1 MVWRGYFSMAELP
14 RSIKNLISAFER
26 LPGIGPK
33 SASRLVFYLINTP
46 ESYVSEIARSLLA
59 IKKEVK
65 ICKQCFSVCEGEICS
80 ICSDSE
86 RNKKIVCVV
95 ERAIDV
101 VAIENIGGFKGI
113 YHVLGGVVNPLE
125 HVGPDDLK
133 IDELIKRVETL
144 CPADISLKKGDNNIE
159 IILATN
165 PTMEGEATAL
175 YIKKKLENLGKNN
188 IKISRIGSGLP
199 MGADLEYAD
208 QATLSRAMDGRREI

>member
-1 MVWRGYFSMAELP
+1 MAELP
-14 RSIKNLISAFER
+14 KSIKNLIAVFER

-33 SASRLVFYLINTP
+33 SASRLAFYLLNTP
-46 ESYVSEIARSLLA
+46 ESYVTEIARSLLA

-65 ICKQCFSVCEGEICS
+65 ICKECFSVTENEICS
-80 ICSDSE
+80 ICSDEKRS
-86 RNKKIVCVV
+86 KKMICVV

-101 VAIENIGGFKGI
+101 MAIENIGGYKGV

-125 HVGPDDLK
+125 HVSPDDLK
-133 IDELIKRVETL
+133 IDELIDRVEKM
-144 CPADISLKKGDNNIE
+144 INNGEEIE

-175 YIKKKLENLGKNN
+175 YIKKKLENLEKPN

-208 QATLSRAMDGRREI
+208 QATLSRAMEGRRAL

>member
-1 MVWRGYFSMAELP
+1 MTELP
-14 RSIKNLISAFER
+14 KSIKNLIAAFER

-33 SASRLVFYLINTP
+33 SASRLVFYLLNTP
-46 ESYVSEIARSLLA
+46 ESYVAQMAKSLLA

-65 ICKQCFSVCEGEICS
+65 ICKECFSVCESEICS
-80 ICSDSE
+80 ICDDLE
-86 RNKKIVCVV
+86 RNKRTICVV

-101 VAIENIGGFKGI
+101 MAIENIGGYQWV

-133 IDELIKRVETL
+133 IDELIKRVEKL
-144 CPADISLKKGDNNIE
+144 LGDGEIE

-175 YIKKKLENLGKNN
+175 YIKKKLENLDDKK

-208 QATLSRAMDGRREI
+208 QATLSRAMEGRREI

>member
-1 MVWRGYFSMAELP
+1 MTELP
-14 RSIKNLISAFER
+14 KSIKNLIDAFER

-33 SASRLVFYLINTP
+33 SASRLAFYLLNTP
-46 ESYVSEIARSLLA
+46 ESYVIQMAKSLLA

-65 ICKQCFSVCEGEICS
+65 ICKECFSVTEDEICS
-80 ICSDSE
+80 ICLDVKRS
-86 RNKKIVCVV
+86 KKTICVV

-101 VAIENIGGFKGI
+101 MAIENIGGYKWV

-133 IDELIKRVETL
+133 IDELISRVEKL
-144 CPADISLKKGDNNIE
+144 SNDDEVE

-175 YIKKKLENLGKNN
+175 YIKKKLENLVGKN

-208 QATLSRAMDGRREI
+208 QATLSRAMEGRREI